1 MSVIDRLLKVAVSRD
16 FCYMLKC
23 IGAIRSVLTDKQ
35 FTNVIFL
42 LLSLHDDETSFEAYE
57 CIFKQTF
64 SNQKRLYEMQQ
75 AVGGFGKPVSSSL
88 LQRFCSR
95 ISFHKFPT
103 DVQELD
109 VWSIWWVGGCS
120 LSDEFAS
127 VGMSATQQISGTCF
141 CFAAV
146 RSFNHR

>member
-1 MSVIDRLLKVAVSRD
+1 
-16 FCYMLKC
+16 
-23 IGAIRSVLTDKQ
+23 
-35 FTNVIFL
+35 
-42 LLSLHDDETSFEAYE
+42 
-57 CIFKQTF
+57 
-64 SNQKRLYEMQQ
+64 MQQ

-95 ISFHKFPT
+95 ISVHKFPT

-109 VWSIWWVGGCS
+109 VWSRKGGRFV
-120 LSDEFAS
+120 SDELAS